1 MRCSIRDEW
10 LRIEVLTLP
19 EGRTVVVDQKLFQVR
34 MPLGARTLRSAK
46 LRRGGRK
53 RGRALNVLTKMPSYP
68 CKPEFP
74 CPEILASTHT
84 LVYACIG
91 G

>member
-1 MRCSIRDEW
+1 M
-10 LRIEVLTLP
+10 
-19 EGRTVVVDQKLFQVR
+19 VVDQKLFQVR
-34 MPLGARTLRSAK
+34 MPLGARMLRSAK

-53 RGRALNVLTKMPSYP
+53 RGGALNVLTEMPSYLF
-68 CKPEFP
+68 KPEFP

-84 LVYACIG
+84 LMYACIG